1 MGEARKYKTDMRSLR
16 TRLGFTLQE
25 VADLVGI
32 AKQTLSDWER
42 GQIDLKLRIDQTKK
56 LLEVYNISFLEL
68 AEAWEST
75 ERRPSR
81 KEVIESAKLK
91 EAIQTH

>member
-1 MGEARKYKTDMRSLR
+1 MGETRKYKTDIRSLR
-16 TRLGFTLQE
+16 TRLGLTLRE

-56 LLEVYNISFLEL
+56 LLEVYGISFFEL

-81 KEVIESAKLK
+81 KEVIESTKLK
-91 EAIQTH
+91 ESAEMR